1 MKPVQ
6 RDVSWLLAVAEFA
19 IFCHHVTPLLLLRGL
34 PRKVGDGRCAE
45 FEAGGDAGA
54 SQHPSTGPK
63 HESAASNPTVR
74 SPDILCKLF
83 LCRRLPSARLPSARF
98 SSGDRLSLV
107 LVCFLFMPPIVWGNT
122 PAVCAT
128 GDPAS
133 QQESTDK
140 PTEEPAKEPA
150 KKRTGLAKT
159 TAAET
164 GQSSLSRS
172 DLAAIVPP
180 PNWLEAGVR
189 MDLDA
194 IFRQRLEFYGNC
206 LQRWVRQ
213 EAQLTP
219 HQVRLLSEQVS
230 RRVEAI
236 VPLREQL
243 ASAFLEPSVPILFAK
258 RGASRMD
265 SVLSSENLPLL
276 QLSRQQVR
284 RLEAALA
291 LRQQQLRGDNL
302 AGVLFLAESE
312 LFLTSEQARLTAELA
327 SELLNLDDHG
337 FTFFLPDW
345 MKSDRRA
352 LYYPKQSLKDL
363 MHSHRIASTLTS
375 HQAFLLN
382 DQAAQER
389 EFPVSRRKLLK
400 GKAGL
405 FERQSE
411 YVTRLDR
418 AMGAA
423 WIDLLGDQVSVSES
437 DKQLMQM
444 ATARLSDKTLRD
456 WIQSSRTTYLEE
468 SEFYLNQRKTFAP
481 IPPERTR
488 VFVSEQLQSVRE
500 AIPGGQPLEI
510 QRTAHLRMRLTHF
523 LRGLMDRELW
533 LTSEQ
538 RAQLCEPLSQVIRP
552 EWTMPAPSYSP
563 TGYWALECASLAIL
577 GLSATEPA
585 GLLREQELA
594 LVALRRLFDADHGF
608 YAVPAPGPYPFLQTR
623 YGVDSDEP

>member
-1 MKPVQ
+1 MNRQPAIRQ
-6 RDVSWLLAVAEFA
+6 FA
-19 IFCHHVTPLLLLRGL
+19 HLTFC
-34 PRKVGDGRCAE
+34 
-45 FEAGGDAGA
+45 
-54 SQHPSTGPK
+54 
-63 HESAASNPTVR
+63 
-74 SPDILCKLF
+74 
-83 LCRRLPSARLPSARF
+83 ARLPCARF
-98 SSGDRLSLV
+98 PCGNRLSRV
-107 LVCFLFMPPIVWGNT
+107 LVCFLFMPPIVWGST

-140 PTEEPAKEPA
+140 PTEEPAE
-150 KKRTGLAKT
+150 KRTGLAET

-180 PNWLEAGVR
+180 ANWFEAGVR
-189 MDLDA
+189 LDLDA

-243 ASAFLEPSVPILFAK
+243 ASSFLEPSVPILFAK

-265 SVLSSENLPLL
+265 SVLHSENLPLL
-276 QLSRQQVR
+276 QLSSQQVR

-302 AGVLFLAESE
+302 DGVLFLTESE

-327 SELLNLDDHG
+327 SEFLNLDDHG

-345 MKSDRRA
+345 MKSDRKGF
-352 LYYPKQSLKDL
+352 YFPEQSLKDL
-363 MHSHRIASTLTS
+363 MHAHRIASKLTS

-382 DQAAQER
+382 DRLVGER
-389 EFPVSRRKLLK
+389 EFPVSRRKLMM
-400 GKAGL
+400 GEAGL

-411 YVTRLDR
+411 YTMRLDR

-423 WIDLLGDQVSVSES
+423 WIDLLDDQVSVSES
-437 DKQLMQM
+437 DTQLMQM
-444 ATARLSDKTLRD
+444 TTARLSDKMLQD
-456 WIQSSRTTYLEE
+456 WIQSSRDTYRILSPFFPDRE
-468 SEFYLNQRKTFAP
+468 TFAP

-488 VFVSEQLQSVRE
+488 VFVSEQLQSARE

-510 QRTAHLRMRLTHF
+510 QRTAHLRLRLTHF
-523 LRGLMDRELW
+523 LRGVLDRELW

-552 EWTMPAPSYSP
+552 EWTMPSPGGSP
-563 TGYWALECASLAIL
+563 THCWALECASLAIL
-577 GLSATEPA
+577 GLSETEPA

-594 LVALRRLFDADHGF
+594 LVALRRLFDGQRGV
-608 YAVPAPGPYPFLQTR
+608 YSLPSTEPRTVLETR
-623 YGVDSDEP
+623 YGLGPDEP

>member
-1 MKPVQ
+1 M
-6 RDVSWLLAVAEFA
+6 
-19 IFCHHVTPLLLLRGL
+19 
-34 PRKVGDGRCAE
+34 
-45 FEAGGDAGA
+45 
-54 SQHPSTGPK
+54 
-63 HESAASNPTVR
+63 
-74 SPDILCKLF
+74 
-83 LCRRLPSARLPSARF
+83 
-98 SSGDRLSLV
+98 
-107 LVCFLFMPPIVWGNT
+107 
-122 PAVCAT
+122 CAT

-140 PTEEPAKEPA
+140 PTEEPTEEPA
-150 KKRTGLAKT
+150 EKRTGLAKT

-180 PNWLEAGVR
+180 PNWFEAGVR
-189 MDLDA
+189 LDLDA

-243 ASAFLEPSVPILFAK
+243 ACTFLESSLPILFAK

-265 SVLSSENLPLL
+265 SVLHSENLPLL

-337 FTFFLPDW
+337 FTFFVPDW
-345 MKSDRRA
+345 MQSDRKWF
-352 LYYPKQSLKDL
+352 YFPEQSLKDL
-363 MHSHRIASTLTS
+363 MQSHRIASTLTS

-382 DQAAQER
+382 DRVVEER
-389 EFPVSRRKLLK
+389 EFPVSRSELLN

-423 WIDLLGDQVSVSES
+423 WIDLLDDQVSVSES
-437 DKQLMQM
+437 DTQLMQM
-444 ATARLSDKTLRD
+444 TTARLSDKMLQD
-456 WIQSSRTTYLEE
+456 WIQSTRDTYLTLSQFFPDRE
-468 SEFYLNQRKTFAP
+468 TFAP
-481 IPPERTR
+481 GPPERTR
-488 VFVSEQLQSVRE
+488 VFVSEQLQSLRE

-523 LRGLMDRELW
+523 LRGVMDRELW

-552 EWTMPAPSYSP
+552 ELTMPSP
-563 TGYWALECASLAIL
+563 GGSPKYCWALECASLAIL
-577 GLSATEPA
+577 GLSETEPA

-594 LVALRRLFDADHGF
+594 LVALRRLFDGQRGVYSLPSA
-608 YAVPAPGPYPFLQTR
+608 GPRKVLETR
-623 YGVDSDEP
+623 YGLGSDEP